1 MPAPAFVGRWTAYES
16 RRVTYVD
23 ADYVVYTFVAA
34 GVGNGGDVIHEWT
47 RTPALCS
54 GYRQSGGGM
63 PPVVRAYEMPRRC
76 FVWAALVAI
85 SAALVAILAD
95 LVAISAA
102 LVAILADLVAI
113 SAASVAMFIRYSMPV
128 SDSVHCASPVCIRYV

>member
-1 MPAPAFVGRWTAYES
+1 
-16 RRVTYVD
+16 
-23 ADYVVYTFVAA
+23 
-34 GVGNGGDVIHEWT
+34 VIHEWT
-47 RTPALCS
+47 RTPALCN
-54 GYRQSGGGM
+54 GYRQRGGGM

-85 SAALVAILAD
+85 LAD

-102 LVAILADLVAI
+102 SVAIF
-113 SAASVAMFIRYSMPV
+113 AASVAMFIRYSMPV